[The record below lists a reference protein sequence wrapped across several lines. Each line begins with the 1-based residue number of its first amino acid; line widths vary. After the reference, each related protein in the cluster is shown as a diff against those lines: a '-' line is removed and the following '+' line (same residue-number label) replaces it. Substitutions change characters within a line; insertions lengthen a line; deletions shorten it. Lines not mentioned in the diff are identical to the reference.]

1 MVSFDLSFRSM
12 LIEEIVED
20 EGAIWTDRSISW
32 LSVNRGSSQ
41 DKRIQVVYGE
51 LFPCIDVFSGAV
63 YRWGRHLKRL
73 VAFSSF
79 LSNKSQKPKIRPACR
94 HNFFLKLTIRIV
106 NYSRGLHILLRK
118 DSYYINNDE

>member
-1 MVSFDLSFRSM
+1 M

-51 LFPCIDVFSGAV
+51 FFPCVDVFSGAV
-63 YRWGRHLKRL
+63 YRWGRHFKRL
-73 VAFSSF
+73 VAFSVF
-79 LSNKSQKPKIRPACR
+79 LLTK
-94 HNFFLKLTIRIV
+94 LKNTKT
-106 NYSRGLHILLRK
+106 ILLAEIMFLEI
-118 DSYYINNDE
+118 YE

>member
-51 LFPCIDVFSGAV
+51 FFPCIDVFSGAV
-63 YRWGRHLKRL
+63 YCWGRHFKRL

-79 LSNKSQKPKIRPACR
+79 LIKQISKTKNQACMQ
-94 HNFFLKLTIRIV
+94 T
-106 NYSRGLHILLRK
+106 
-118 DSYYINNDE
+118 